1 MRKINIVICSVILT
15 LVIMCTLFVG
25 CGEVFSSLMMNTQ
38 SKINIDKES
47 GDMNGFFELDMVKAN
62 GTKRLTTLTLKGG
75 SKLEL
80 ELKSLDVKNGKV
92 AIYVVDGD
100 NQIKVVSTE
109 TALGGDANV
118 GFYEIRSDKK
128 LKIVMI
134 AEDFDGSFRL
144 EFRGVDGSK

>member
-1 MRKINIVICSVILT
+1 MKKINIVICSVILT

-38 SKINIDKES
+38 SKVNIDKES
-47 GDMNGFFELDMVKAN
+47 GDVNGFFELDMVKAN

-80 ELKSLDVKNGKV
+80 ELKNLDVKNGKA

-100 NQIKVVSTE
+100 NQIKVVST
-109 TALGGDANV
+109 DANV